1 MEIDDLV
8 RPAATIPQTTPFFHA
23 GRWVTTLGVDD
34 LICKGE
40 VDPHELLRRHQSGD
54 WGEIHTLDRALNQ
67 HSLVDRAMVM
77 SVYKVGT
84 HTIWVI
90 TDAGWQ
96 TTTLLLPY
104 ER

>member
-8 RPAATIPQTTPFFHA
+8 RPAATNPHTTPIFRV
-23 GRWVTTLGVDD
+23 GRCVTTIGVHD

-40 VDPHELLRRHQSGD
+40 VDPHELLRRHQSCD

-77 SVYKVGT
+77 SVYKVGD

-104 ER
+104 EY

>member
-23 GRWVTTLGVDD
+23 GRWATTLGVDD

-77 SVYKVGT
+77 SVYKVGD

-104 ER
+104 EY

>member
-1 MEIDDLV
+1 MTWCG
-8 RPAATIPQTTPFFHA
+8 RPPPLHRPHPFSTRVA
-23 GRWVTTLGVDD
+23 GRHRSVWT
-34 LICKGE
+34 IS
-40 VDPHELLRRHQSGD
+40 VDPHELLRRHQCGD
-54 WGEIHTLDRALNQ
+54 WGEIHSLDRALNQ
-67 HSLVDRAMVM
+67 HSLVDRAIVM
-77 SVYKVGT
+77 SVYKVGK

>member
-1 MEIDDLV
+1 MEIEDLV
-8 RPAATIPQTTPFFHA
+8 RPAATIPQTSPFFTRVAVSQQSAWTISSAKVKSIRTSCCA
-23 GRWVTTLGVDD
+23 GTKAG
-34 LICKGE
+34 I
-40 VDPHELLRRHQSGD
+40 
-54 WGEIHTLDRALNQ
+54 GEIHTLDRALNQ
-67 HSLVDRAMVM
+67 HALVDRAMVM
-77 SVYKVGT
+77 SVYKVGD

>member
-1 MEIDDLV
+1 MEIEDLV

-23 GRWVTTLGVDD
+23 SRCVTTIGVDD
-34 LICKGE
+34 LVCKGE
-40 VDPHELLRRHQSGD
+40 VDPHALLRRHQSGD

-67 HSLVDRAMVM
+67 HALVDRAMVM
-77 SVYKVGT
+77 SVYKVGD